1 MTKHEKTLTVIRNW
15 KLNYPLLASK
25 AGMPLGTFKN
35 KISPNAIK
43 YRFTEGEISIIA
55 GVLRELKREL

>member
-15 KLNYPLLASK
+15 KLNHTLIAK
-25 AGMPLGTFKN
+25 KIGMPNGTFKN
-35 KISPNAIK
+35 KISPNASK
-43 YRFTEGEISIIA
+43 YRFSENEIGAIA